1 MKVQKTQGDEFM
13 TYEANKK
20 CVEKSELMEELL
32 AMVQTCFE
40 GEAILADGEIRMR
53 LPSGEAFV
61 VSVENAA

>member
-1 MKVQKTQGDEFM
+1 MM
-13 TYEANKK
+13 YEANKK

-40 GEAILADGEIRMR
+40 GEAILTDGEIRMR